1 MGSSAGSG
9 LGQLWLGMA
18 ERGNPMKETRLP
30 GSEQSRIRVLV
41 VDDSAVQRSMLIDML
56 ESESDLTVIG
66 WAANGQEAIR
76 AAALLKP
83 DVITMDLRMP
93 TMDGL
98 QATRRIM
105 QETPIPIIIV
115 TASISRDM
123 HEVVGAA
130 FQAGALAI
138 IAKPKLGAQNT
149 KDMLELRRIVRS
161 MSEIKV
167 IRRWAPERIRTP
179 KSAPYVSNGMAAQH
193 TRPEIVAIGAS
204 TGGPKALQEILTQ
217 LPADFRLPVL
227 IVQHIAGDFVAPM
240 IDWLKSQCLVPMM
253 VASAGQPLDRPCI
266 YFAPQGRHLRVRG
279 RALALTDESPVRGH
293 RPSATML
300 FESVAACYGA
310 SAIGVLL
317 TGMGDDG
324 ASGLRDMKQAGGRTI
339 AQDEASSVV
348 FGMPGVAIGM
358 GIVDH
363 ILSPLEIAPMLIKL
377 AAVERKES

>member
-1 MGSSAGSG
+1 
-9 LGQLWLGMA
+9 MA
-18 ERGNPMKETRLP
+18 KRGDPMKQMRSP
-30 GSEQSRIRVLV
+30 GLVQPPIRVLV

-56 ESESDLTVIG
+56 EGESDLTVIG
-66 WAANGQEAIR
+66 WAANGEEAIR
-76 AAALLKP
+76 AAATLKP

-115 TASISRDM
+115 TASISRDI
-123 HEVVGAA
+123 HEMVGAA
-130 FQAGALAI
+130 FEAGALAI

-149 KDMLELRRIVRS
+149 NDLQELRRTVRS

-167 IRRWAPERIRTP
+167 VRRWAPERLRTP
-179 KSAPYVSNGMAAQH
+179 VQAPYSGNVIAPQH

-227 IVQHIAGDFVAPM
+227 VVQHIAGDFVAPM
-240 IDWLKSQCLVPMM
+240 IDWLRAQCAVPLMI
-253 VASAGQPLDRPCI
+253 AAAGQPLDRPCI

-279 RALALTDESPVRGH
+279 RTLALTDEPAVRGH
-293 RPSATML
+293 RPSVTML

-363 ILSPLEIAPMLIKL
+363 ILPSLEIGPMLIKL
-377 AAVERKES
+377 AATERRHP

>member
-1 MGSSAGSG
+1 M
-9 LGQLWLGMA
+9 
-18 ERGNPMKETRLP
+18 
-30 GSEQSRIRVLV
+30 LV
-41 VDDSAVQRSMLIDML
+41 VDDSAVQRIMLIDML
-56 ESESDLTVIG
+56 EGEGDLMVIG
-66 WAANGQEAIR
+66 WAANGEDAIR
-76 AAALLKP
+76 DAARLKP

-105 QETPIPIIIV
+105 QETPTPIIIV
-115 TASISRDM
+115 TASVSRDI

-138 IAKPKLGAQNT
+138 VAKPKLGAQNT
-149 KDMLELRRIVRS
+149 KDVQELRRTVRS
-161 MSEIKV
+161 MSAIKV
-167 IRRWAPERIRTP
+167 VRRWAPDRLRT
-179 KSAPYVSNGMAAQH
+179 SAPAPAAGLVTAPQR

-227 IVQHIAGDFVAPM
+227 IVQHIAGDFVTPM
-240 IDWLKSQCLVPMM
+240 IDWLRSQCAMPLMI
-253 VASAGQPLDRPCI
+253 AAAGQPLDRPCV
-266 YFAPQGRHLRVRG
+266 YFAPQGRHLQVRG
-279 RALALTDESPVRGH
+279 HTLALTDEPPVRGH
-293 RPSATML
+293 RPSVTLL
-300 FESVAACYGA
+300 FESVALYYGG

-363 ILSPLEIAPMLIKL
+363 ILPPLEIGPMLISL
-377 AAVERKES
+377 AAAERTAI